1 MRSPAI
7 GGGGRYD
14 GLMAVLGG
22 QPLSGVGYGIGVDR
36 TLLACRVEGIGGR
49 LTSAARCEVF
59 GVPLG
64 DAARS
69 RLVGDRG
76 RRCGGPGSRVDLA
89 YGGRGLK
96 GAMKAADRS
105 GARFALV
112 LGERDLEAGQVGLK
126 DLATGDQT
134 PVPLDGAVDAVV
146 AALG

>member
-36 TLLACRVEGIGGR
+36 TLLACRVEGV
-49 LTSAARCEVF
+49 LAVAEARCDVF

-64 DAARS
+64 EAARS
-69 RLVGDRG
+69 RLVVIAAAL
-76 RRCGGPGSRVDLA
+76 RRAGVRVDLA

-126 DLATGDQT
+126 DLATGEQT
-134 PVPLDGAVDAVV
+134 PVPLDGAVEAVL